1 MMGLKFWR
9 LRGRSSR
16 KCLGENFDCSTKS
29 VNYVYVLQ
37 SGQSVFIHL
46 CNAKEILEVVVLFS
60 GSLSTR
66 YTFSTVL
73 SLNH

>member
-1 MMGLKFWR
+1 LLYKICELCVCFAIWA
-9 LRGRSSR
+9 
-16 KCLGENFDCSTKS
+16 E
-29 VNYVYVLQ
+29 
-37 SGQSVFIHL
+37 SVFIHL